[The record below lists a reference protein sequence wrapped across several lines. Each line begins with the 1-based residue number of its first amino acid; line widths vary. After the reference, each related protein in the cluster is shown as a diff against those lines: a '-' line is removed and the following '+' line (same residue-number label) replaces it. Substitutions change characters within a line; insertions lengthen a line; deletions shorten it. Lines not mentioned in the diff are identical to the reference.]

1 MEKLLTLH
9 EVLELTTVSYQTIR
23 RWLNAGTFPQP
34 VNERGRKLL
43 WTQESIETWMNR
55 QSMPVSNPIVT
66 TPKERR
72 LADKAY
78 QARLDAADAVLERHR
93 KSK

>member
-9 EVLELTTVSYQTIR
+9 EVLELTTVSYPTIR
-23 RWLNAGTFPQP
+23 RWVVAGTFPKT
-34 VNERGRKLL
+34 VNEKGKLL

-55 QSMPVSNPIVT
+55 QSTPVSNPIVT
-66 TPKERR
+66 TFKERR
-72 LADKAY
+72 QAEKSY
-78 QARLDAADAVLERHR
+78 QARLQAADAVLERHR